1 MTSLGLL
8 LSASSKPLVPREGTR
23 GPRETFVA
31 RAPRDL
37 LVELG
42 GAARFVA
49 AASCCRQASS
59 RCPYQGSLS
68 SLCREQPPSRA
79 SFHFAGAVVTL
90 VVSVQNAIR
99 CAVLSCVSVSS
110 RRAPLISAK
119 RLSRRRRP
127 LGIRWA
133 LVRWHD
139 SRRVV
144 IARTSATRAEAPG
157 NLGPRMVKTG
167 MWAASPDGVALSS
180 GVLWAFVG

>member
-1 MTSLGLL
+1 M
-8 LSASSKPLVPREGTR
+8 
-23 GPRETFVA
+23 
-31 RAPRDL
+31 
-37 LVELG
+37 
-42 GAARFVA
+42 
-49 AASCCRQASS
+49 
-59 RCPYQGSLS
+59 
-68 SLCREQPPSRA
+68 
-79 SFHFAGAVVTL
+79 TL